1 MVEEFLMRILAVTD
15 LHGNFQPIIN
25 YLKKNS
31 VDLIVLA
38 GDITNF
44 GPSELGEDIL
54 NELSSF
60 DIPVLAIPGNCDPE
74 QIHGKLESSKAVNIH
89 GRSVVVKDM
98 GICGFGGSN
107 PTPFNTPLEFEE
119 VEIYD
124 EVKKAVENIKDHE
137 ITLLVTH
144 APPYGTKTDLLPSG
158 KHAGSKSVRRII
170 EEYQPSI
177 NICGHIHESRGT
189 DKIGDTH
196 IVNPGEMSEGY
207 ACLIKVSDN
216 QQKEDRI
223 KTELIEL

>member
-1 MVEEFLMRILAVTD
+1 MRILAVSD
-15 LHGNFQPIIN
+15 LHGNFQPIIR

-44 GPSELGEDIL
+44 GPSELGEEIL
-54 NELSSF
+54 NEISSF
-60 DIPVLAIPGNCDPE
+60 EIPVLVIPGNCDPE

-89 GRSVVVKDM
+89 GRSVVVKNM

-119 VEIYD
+119 VQIYD
-124 EVKKAVENIKDHE
+124 EAKKAIENIKDHE

-158 KHAGSKSVRRII
+158 KHRGSKSLRKII

-177 NICGHIHESRGT
+177 TICGHIHEGRGT
-189 DKIGDTH
+189 DKIGKTH
-196 IVNPGEMSEGY
+196 IVNPGEMSDGY
-207 ACLIKVSDN
+207 ACLINVSDK
-216 QQKEDRI
+216 QEEEERI
-223 KTELIEL
+223 KIELIEL

>member
-1 MVEEFLMRILAVTD
+1 MKILAVTD

-25 YLKKNS
+25 YLKKNQ

-44 GPSELGEDIL
+44 GPSELGEEIL
-54 NELSSF
+54 NEISSF

-74 QIHGKLESSKAVNIH
+74 QIYGKLESSKAVNIH
-89 GRSVVVKDM
+89 GRSVVVKNV

-119 VEIYD
+119 IQIYD
-124 EVKKAVENIKDHE
+124 EAKKAIENIKDHE
-137 ITLLVTH
+137 ITLMVTH
-144 APPYGTKTDLLPSG
+144 APPYGTKADLLPSG
-158 KHAGSKSVRRII
+158 EHAGSKSIRRII
-170 EEYQPSI
+170 DEYQPSI

-189 DKIGDTH
+189 DKIGETY

-207 ACLIKVSDN
+207 ACLINISDTN
-216 QQKEDRI
+216 QEEDLV